1 MKHQRPESLDDVRVL
16 GVEDLAKLLHRTVE
30 TVKTDIRRK
39 PESLPPRLRVPNT
52 KRLLWLE
59 SDVIAWVEKL
69 RASQL

>member
-1 MKHQRPESLDDVRVL
+1 MKAKRPESLDDVRVL

>member
-1 MKHQRPESLDDVRVL
+1 MKPQRPESLDDVRVL